1 MIAPAQ
7 SVVSPYAPTIPQET
21 YKPVPG
27 DPLYHDDF
35 AVMSE
40 HAPGTS
46 KQAQHWRPEA
56 PESSR
61 RSVLPIVLIAVALF
75 ALLIVLLLWL
85 L

>member
-1 MIAPAQ
+1 M
-7 SVVSPYAPTIPQET
+7 VSPYAPTVPQET

-27 DPLYHDDF
+27 DPFYQGDS
-35 AVMSE
+35 AMRSE
-40 HAPGTS
+40 HESPGAP
-46 KQAQHWRPEA
+46 KQAPHWRPDA